1 MVGQA
6 SGNSQNVGPIVALLC
21 IAEVGEEAPIALRAV
36 YGQPLLHHLV
46 KMLEKLGIQRFFVAI
61 DSMPGALLAYFDW
74 AKEQGI
80 DISCLRN
87 PAELATQIEE
97 DVLVLASTTDTIWHA
112 EILKDALAEKQ
123 PLIATVEEHSGN
135 HHFERIDLNNRWSG
149 LAILNVRSL
158 AKLTEL
164 PEGWDVG
171 SALLRQAQQ
180 DGIKHWPI
188 AQKHLQAG
196 RVHKLLP
203 PDDYA
208 RRLEQVSESLGALP
222 NNLESRLFAP
232 LSRALRSFIWNTNGS
247 RMTVEW
253 LFPALAGLTAVLAAA
268 NIALPAAIAGVVA
281 IFAATLRT
289 DARSLEYQ
297 SGKPDPV
304 GSAGWAFGVLALGA
318 LLFHDA
324 AVLTD
329 ALFLT
334 LATVLLALFTSS
346 YWRKTSVW
354 LFSPLSIALAVSL
367 GLILGSLVGAIKLL
381 ILTELASLSFS
392 QLPPRRDGP
401 RPVDRA

>member
-1 MVGQA
+1 
-6 SGNSQNVGPIVALLC
+6 
-21 IAEVGEEAPIALRAV
+21 
-36 YGQPLLHHLV
+36 
-46 KMLEKLGIQRFFVAI
+46 
-61 DSMPGALLAYFDW
+61 
-74 AKEQGI
+74 
-80 DISCLRN
+80 
-87 PAELATQIEE
+87 
-97 DVLVLASTTDTIWHA
+97 
-112 EILKDALAEKQ
+112 
-123 PLIATVEEHSGN
+123 
-135 HHFERIDLNNRWSG
+135 
-149 LAILNVRSL
+149 
-158 AKLTEL
+158 
-164 PEGWDVG
+164 
-171 SALLRQAQQ
+171 
-180 DGIKHWPI
+180 
-188 AQKHLQAG
+188 
-196 RVHKLLP
+196 LP

-334 LATVLLALFTSS
+334 MATVLLALFTSS
-346 YWRKTSVW
+346 YWRKTSIW
-354 LFSPLSIALAVSL
+354 IFSPLSIALAVSL

-381 ILTELASLSFS
+381 ILSELASLSLS

-401 RPVDRA
+401 LPVDRA